1 MIMVITGTRKGI
13 GKGLALHFLEKGH
26 VVLGCS
32 RGEGTIDHPRYRHY
46 EVDVAKDDQVQK
58 MVKSIREQENQVDVL
73 INNAGAAAMN
83 HLLLTPTA
91 KARQLLEV
99 NTLGT
104 MVMTREMSRLLRR
117 SSSGRIVNFTT
128 VAVPLNL
135 EGEAVYAASKA
146 AVETLTKVSAKELAP
161 YGITVNAIG
170 PAPVKTDLIAGVPA
184 EKIQGLLAQ
193 QAIHDFGTIE
203 DVIHVINFFIQPES
217 RMVTGQ
223 IMYLGGVF

>member
-13 GKGLALHFLEKGH
+13 GKGIALHYLEKGH
-26 VVLGCS
+26 MVLGCS
-32 RGEGTIDHPRYRHY
+32 RGEGTIEHPRYRHY
-46 EVDVAKDDQVQK
+46 QADVSNDEQVQA
-58 MVKSIREQENQVDVL
+58 MVKSIRQQENQVDVL

-104 MVMTREMSRLLRR
+104 MVMTREMCRLLRR
-117 SSSGRIVNFTT
+117 SPGGRIVNFTT

-146 AVETLTKVSAKELAP
+146 AVETLTRIGAKELAP
-161 YGITVNAIG
+161 YGITVNAVG
-170 PAPVKTDLIAGVPA
+170 PAPVKTDLIAGVPE
-184 EKIQGLLAQ
+184 EKIQGLLKQ
-193 QAIHDFGTIE
+193 QAIHAFGTIE
-203 DVIHVINFFIQPES
+203 DVIHVIDFFVKPES
-217 RMVTGQ
+217 RMITGQ
-223 IMYLGGVF
+223 VVYLGGVF